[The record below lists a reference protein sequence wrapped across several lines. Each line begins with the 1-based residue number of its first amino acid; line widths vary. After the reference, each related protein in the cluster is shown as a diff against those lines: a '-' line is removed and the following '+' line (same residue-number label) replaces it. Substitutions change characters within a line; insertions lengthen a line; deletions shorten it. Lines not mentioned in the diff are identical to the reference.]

1 MVVERRLVARC
12 NGEWCQQGFRALPGA
27 CRTISGLR
35 SNAQDSERS
44 GELAAEGDGIG
55 QVPFI
60 ERALGLKSRPT
71 ATLNHITTFSL
82 FLCLQHFLNSYLR
95 GLSLLSPLS

>member
-12 NGEWCQQGFRALPGA
+12 NGEWCQQGFRSLPGA

-44 GELAAEGDGIG
+44 GELAAERRWDRTGAVHRAGSWSEKQTDRHTKSHYYLLSIPLFAALAEF
-55 QVPFI
+55 VP
-60 ERALGLKSRPT
+60 
-71 ATLNHITTFSL
+71 
-82 FLCLQHFLNSYLR
+82 SYPA
-95 GLSLLSPLS
+95 LSLGS